1 MNHSEYIRNTMT
13 RYLESVD
20 AGDVDA
26 IAALF
31 DDDAVVEDP
40 VGQPPHHGKQAIEHF
55 YRQGLGQMNVH
66 ATLTGPVR
74 VTGNGCGAMPFRI
87 DVVGGDSPGSIDVID
102 IMEFNSDGLIC
113 SMKAYWGELN
123 FTPTPTT

>member
-1 MNHSEYIRNTMT
+1 MTNPQHIRDTMAL
-13 RYLESVD
+13 YLEKVD

-26 IAALF
+26 IVALF
-31 DDDAVVEDP
+31 APDAVVEDP
-40 VGQPPHHGKQAIEHF
+40 VGAAPHQGAQAIDRF
-55 YRQGLGQMNVH
+55 YRQGLGAMNVN

-87 DVVGGDSPGSIDVID
+87 DIMGGASPGSIEVID
-102 IMEFNSDGLIC
+102 VMEFNDDGLIC

-123 FTPTPTT
+123 FTPAAAT